1 MLQEHRRVIVCLVER
16 LRIPAVYDAREFVAA
31 GGLMSCGSAPP
42 SYADLDS
49 AMIGWN
55 AASAVEPQRPGQDA
69 SPVVINQ
76 KAVARLGLVVSPALA
91 ATSSWER
98 EG

>member
-1 MLQEHRRVIVCLVER
+1 
-16 LRIPAVYDAREFVAA
+16 
-31 GGLMSCGSAPP
+31 MSCGSAPP